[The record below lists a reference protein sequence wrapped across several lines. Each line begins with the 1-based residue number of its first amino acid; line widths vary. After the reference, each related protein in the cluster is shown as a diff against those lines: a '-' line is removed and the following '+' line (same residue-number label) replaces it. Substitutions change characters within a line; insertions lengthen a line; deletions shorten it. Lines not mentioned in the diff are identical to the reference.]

1 MHKLS
6 AVKCSVLTN
15 WDDNTKGC
23 RFSPIWRAFTPA
35 LQFVIHLP
43 PTTICWMAVANQS
56 FGLPKGSYVHSRLS
70 IDKIIIGVFKD
81 YIQALDYSKNN
92 QHNTD
97 ILFMRSAHH
106 FHFNQTKCLKN
117 TSEMTNTMSITAVV
131 QHCQLTV
138 IIYLSAILKALSLE
152 LD

>member
-1 MHKLS
+1 
-6 AVKCSVLTN
+6 
-15 WDDNTKGC
+15 
-23 RFSPIWRAFTPA
+23 
-35 LQFVIHLP
+35 
-43 PTTICWMAVANQS
+43 MAVANQS

-70 IDKIIIGVFKD
+70 IDKMIIGVFK
-81 YIQALDYSKNN
+81 DYSKNN

-97 ILFMRSAHH
+97 ILFMRSAHN